1 VERVRAHGVETS
13 AVVASFNVA
22 AGRELE
28 TVDA

>member
-1 VERVRAHGVETS
+1 VDRAKPSGVKTS

-28 TVDA
+28 TVEA